1 MSFRFTIGGELMKYG
16 LIGERL
22 GHSFSADVHSKMG
35 KDYRLTELSVAEF
48 DDFFSKK
55 DFYGINVT
63 IPYKQRVMNHL
74 DVVDKRAEMIGAVNT
89 VVNKNGALYGY
100 NTDFDGLL
108 NLISKYFTDLSG
120 KKALILGDGGTSKT
134 AYSVLKSLNAK
145 KIYVVSR
152 HPKENQISYLDAVNL
167 HKDANILV
175 NTTPVGMYPSVN
187 GRAINLENFNSLD
200 LVIDAVYNPL
210 RSDLV
215 LSAENKGVSAEG
227 GLYMLI
233 AQAVAAAE
241 HFDNIKYER
250 KIIEDIYRQILSDKQ
265 NIVLTGMPGSGKST
279 IGKLLAELFGREFV
293 DTDTL
298 FTEKMGCKIADF
310 FSKYGENE
318 FRRVESEI
326 VAEISLNN
334 GLVIATGG
342 GVVLNKENIRH
353 LKHNGIIFYLNR
365 NVKDLVPTE
374 DRPLARSRED
384 IINIYNA
391 RKDIYNLTSDFSVT
405 VTNPEDTAKEIIK
418 IFKGLDV

>member
-1 MSFRFTIGGELMKYG
+1 MKYG

-35 KDYRLTELSVAEF
+35 KDYRLTELSAAEF
-48 DDFFSKK
+48 DDFFAKK
-55 DFYGINVT
+55 DFDGINVT
-63 IPYKQRVMNHL
+63 IPYKQRVISHL
-74 DVVDKRAEMIGAVNT
+74 DFVDKRAEMIGAVNT

-134 AYSVLKSLNAK
+134 AFSVLKSLNAK
-145 KIYVVSR
+145 EIYVVSR

-187 GRAINLENFNSLD
+187 GQAICLDNFNALQ
-200 LVIDAVYNPL
+200 LVVDAVYNPL

-215 LSAENKGVSAEG
+215 LSAEKMGVAAEG

-241 HFDNIKYER
+241 YFDNKKYER
-250 KIIEDIYRQILSDKQ
+250 KVIDNIFTQILNEKQ

-279 IGKLLAELFGREFV
+279 IGKLLAEQLGRDFV

-298 FTEKMGCKIADF
+298 FIKKMGCEIADF
-310 FSKYGENE
+310 FSKYGEKE
-318 FRRVESEI
+318 FRKVESEI
-326 VAEISLNN
+326 VAEISLKN

-342 GVVLNKENIRH
+342 GVVLNNDNVRY

-365 NVKDLVPTE
+365 SIDDLVPTD

-384 IINIYNA
+384 IIMVYNQ
-391 RKDIYNLTSDFSVT
+391 RKDIYNSTFDFSVA
-405 VTNPEDTAKEIIK
+405 VTNPNDTANEIIRV
-418 IFKGLDV
+418 FKGIDV

>member
-1 MSFRFTIGGELMKYG
+1 MRYG
-16 LIGERL
+16 LIGEKL

-35 KDYRLTELSVAEF
+35 KDYRLTELSSVEF
-48 DDFFSKK
+48 DNFFENK
-55 DFYGINVT
+55 DFDGINVT
-63 IPYKQRVMNHL
+63 IPYKQRVINHL
-74 DVVDKRAEMIGAVNT
+74 DFVDEKAKKIGAVNT
-89 VVNKNGALYGY
+89 VVNNNGALYGY

-134 AYSVLKSLNAK
+134 AFSVLENLNARE
-145 KIYVVSR
+145 ILVVSR
-152 HPKENQISYLDAVNL
+152 HPKENQISYSDATVLHNDVN
-167 HKDANILV
+167 IMV
-175 NTTPVGMYPSVN
+175 NTTPAGMYPSVN
-187 GRAINLENFNSLD
+187 GSAINLENFNSLD

-215 LSAENKGVSAEG
+215 LSAENKGISAEG

-241 HFDNIKYER
+241 YFDNIKYER
-250 KIIEDIYRQILSDKQ
+250 KIIDDIYRQILSEKQ

-279 IGKLLAELFGREFV
+279 IGKLLAELLGRDFV

-298 FTEKMGCKIADF
+298 FIEKTDCEIADF
-310 FSKYGENE
+310 FSKYGEKE

-326 VAEISLNN
+326 VSEISLKN

-342 GVVLNKENIRH
+342 GVVLNKDNIRH

-365 NVKDLVPTE
+365 SIEDLVPTE

-384 IINIYNA
+384 IINVYNL
-391 RKDIYNLTSDFSVT
+391 RKDIYNSTNDFSVT

-418 IFKGLDV
+418 VFKGLDV